1 VQNQFQK
8 ELGRVARPG
17 SPKAPGKI
25 KLKNQGEQ
33 HMTKLKDFVVTTA
46 RPLPV
51 ILLADVSGSMA
62 TNGKIDALNDAI
74 QSMIESFAAED
85 HSRAEIHVSVI
96 AFGKGG
102 ARLHQPLL
110 PAAHDQVGSG
120 HRSGQYANG
129 CSVRPG
135 REDGRGPRPDSEP
148 SLSADRR
155 PRIRRP
161 AY

>member
-1 VQNQFQK
+1 MGWAKYLEDIASRHNGTPLVQNQFQK
-8 ELGRVARPG
+8 ELGRVAGPS
-17 SPKAPGKI
+17 SPRAPGKI

-33 HMTKLKDFVVTTA
+33 HMSKLKDFVVTKA

-102 ARLHQPLL
+102 ARHPHL
-110 PAAHDQVGSG
+110 AEVSQVFRRLRANEVVEFLGC
-120 HRSGQYANG
+120 RS
-129 CSVRPG
+129 CRVL
-135 REDGRGPRPDSEP
+135 
-148 SLSADRR
+148 SL
-155 PRIRRP
+155 
-161 AY
+161 